1 MSGRVVIVG
10 RRAVFEALRAG
21 RRQIDQVYVLDHG
34 EGGILKELRTAASSR
49 GVPVEQVPGS
59 RLDAL
64 AGGTLHQGVV
74 ALAAP
79 GGEPGLADI
88 LALAADRG
96 EPPFIVALDEL
107 KDPQNV
113 GAIIRTAEA
122 AGAHGVV
129 TTKHRS
135 APLGTGVERAS
146 AGAVEHLLVV
156 TVVNL
161 REALAKLKDAGC
173 WIVGTAMDGAADY
186 TAYDFNRGVVVV
198 LGEEEKG
205 LRDLTRKTCDELVR
219 IPLRGKV
226 ASLNVSAA
234 AAVLCYEVVRQR
246 DCGGRRPEP
255 PEVVRQ
261 RAEGGG

>member
-1 MSGRVVIVG
+1 VSGRTVIAG
-10 RRAVFEALRAG
+10 RRAVFEALRGG
-21 RRQIDQVYVLDHG
+21 RRQVEQVYFADGG
-34 EGGILKELRTAASSR
+34 EGSILKELRTAATSR
-49 GVPVEQVPGS
+49 HVPIEIVS
-59 RLDAL
+59 AARLDAL
-64 AGGTLHQGVV
+64 AAGMMHQGVV
-74 ALAAP
+74 ALAA
-79 GGEPGLADI
+79 GAGEPGIAEV

-122 AGAHGVV
+122 AGAHGLVM
-129 TTKHRS
+129 TRHRS
-135 APLGTGVERAS
+135 APVGLGVERAS
-146 AGAVEHLLVV
+146 AGAVEHLAVV

-161 REALAKLKDAGC
+161 RDALTRLKDAGC
-173 WIVGTAMDGAADY
+173 WIVGADMSGAGDY

-205 LRDLTRKTCDELVR
+205 LRDLTRKTCDDLVR

-234 AAVLCYEVVRQR
+234 AAILLYEVVRQR
-246 DCGGRRPEP
+246 GRS
-255 PEVVRQ
+255 
-261 RAEGGG
+261 GT